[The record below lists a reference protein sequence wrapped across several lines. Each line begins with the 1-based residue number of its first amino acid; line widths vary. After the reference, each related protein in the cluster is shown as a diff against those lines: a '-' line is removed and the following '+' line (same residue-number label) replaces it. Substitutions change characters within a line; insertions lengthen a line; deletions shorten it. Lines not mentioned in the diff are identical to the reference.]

1 MKLLGVLI
9 TMALALGLAA
19 AQGSLECREWE
30 IPVTEL
36 GSSDVSCITKPYFK
50 CKSDKCCKDQCK
62 DFKYPSACQDM
73 TCDKLANG
81 SGVCND
87 FEPCKEEAD
96 CKFISTKDKE
106 AELACHEPF
115 QLRPGPPG
123 EKRCYWTGEVI
134 LTKIWI
140 DDFGHTSDKQH

>member
-106 AELACHEPF
+106 AELAC
-115 QLRPGPPG
+115 QKRPGRKG
-123 EKRCYWTGEVI
+123 KRCYWTGKVI
-134 LTKIWI
+134 LERRFLKMTTA
-140 DDFGHTSDKQH
+140 GR